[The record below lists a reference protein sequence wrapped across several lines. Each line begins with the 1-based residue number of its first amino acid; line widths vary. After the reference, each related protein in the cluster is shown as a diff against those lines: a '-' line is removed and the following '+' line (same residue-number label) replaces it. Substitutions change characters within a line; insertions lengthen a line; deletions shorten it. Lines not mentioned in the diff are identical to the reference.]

1 MPSSSTRG
9 SGKPGSLSKSK
20 HKSDDWSQILDPEE
34 RKRTQSRVV
43 KRKSRTK
50 ARDKENRHLHH
61 LNRDGSYQGRRAN
74 DLDLTESGMDP
85 SPVLPLFM
93 QSSPGCSEARPGESF
108 TIQDGNYMQ
117 GQAATYV
124 PVPYVANPAATTQ
137 AESHASLPCLR
148 SINHVKQQEPQAHT
162 IPTVHEQ
169 LTHQARSG
177 AREALGIEADPDYS
191 PENYP
196 NFTLFNHRQDMVPA
210 LQVLSILGQHQPP
223 LSAMTTSDMVPQ
235 GEMLSPCAQSTLTQL
250 QTTEKN
256 RETQVSE
263 LGSQG
268 FLGMLSNAPEQPQG
282 SVASSP
288 AAKLISQKNCDE
300 KLPYYCNKTHMPEH
314 VIHTGVRTYEC
325 AQCVNTFYQ
334 RDSLERNLKDSP
346 WTEFLVGYGNMDT
359 TQNYDQ
365 EGPYS
370 MVRSGAHSWQRQ
382 EVGLVP
388 VGIDIETGS
397 IFQEPYDLLSTL
409 APAPCTNTATV
420 VFRKEGDEDNITS
433 FLKYELSPSVNI
445 CLEMKDMFPEYSW
458 QHDFDVSQH
467 VTGLTVWYYIPDST
481 ISVSFKLCA
490 QKVSR
495 SAIFDHNSAIKGSE
509 IISAPAPVEHS
520 CVAAYLSSLKG
531 HAVTN
536 LDRFVTQIR
545 AVITPVPAGNQGV
558 SLANLFVSFELNPN
572 VSENDLLHDDS
583 EGIELL
589 NEQRNCDEYDCES
602 LLNQPS
608 QHVVDQEA
616 DAPEH
621 FRQGTPHQP
630 ANSNTFIPGTFK
642 TENQPDDH
650 KRVRETT
657 ASTEEKECFQWQSN
671 IKKGNEF
678 WMRKANG
685 LLVAI
690 CQEISLAGDMQTT
703 RRLQPR

>member
-9 SGKPGSLSKSK
+9 SRKPAFLSKSK

-34 RKRTQSRVV
+34 RERTRNRVA

-50 ARDKENRHLHH
+50 ARDKENRNLHN
-61 LNRDGSYQGRRAN
+61 LNLNGSYQGRGAN
-74 DLDLTESGMDP
+74 GLDLTESGMDP
-85 SPVLPLFM
+85 SPVLPSFI

-124 PVPYVANPAATTQ
+124 PVPYVDNPAAITQ
-137 AESHASLPCLR
+137 AESHASVPCLR
-148 SINHVKQQEPQAHT
+148 SISHVKQQGPQAHT
-162 IPTVHEQ
+162 TPPVHEQ
-169 LTHQARSG
+169 LTYQARSG
-177 AREALGIEADPDYS
+177 AREALGIKADPDYS
-191 PENYP
+191 PENYH
-196 NFTLFNHRQDMVPA
+196 NFNLFNHRQDMVPG
-210 LQVLSILGQHQPP
+210 LQVLSILGQHQPH
-223 LSAMTTSDMVPQ
+223 LSAMTTSGMGPQ
-235 GEMLSPCAQSTLTQL
+235 GEMLCPCAQSTLTQL

-263 LGSQG
+263 IGSQG
-268 FLGMLSNAPEQPQG
+268 FLGMPPNAPEQPQG
-282 SVASSP
+282 PVAGSP

-300 KLPYYCNKTHMPEH
+300 KIPYYCNKTHMPGH
-314 VIHTGVRTYEC
+314 VIHTGDRTYEC
-325 AQCVNTFYQ
+325 AQCVNIFSQ
-334 RDSLERNLKDSP
+334 RDSLERNLQDSP
-346 WTEFLVGYGNMDT
+346 WTEFLIGYGSMDT

-388 VGIDIETGS
+388 MGIDIETGS
-397 IFQEPYDLLSTL
+397 IAAPLCQSNTWPIIRSTNWNLKALQEPSDLLSTL
-409 APAPCTNTATV
+409 APAPYTNTATV
-420 VFRKEGDEDNITS
+420 VFRKEGDEDDITS
-433 FLKYELSPSVNI
+433 FLKYELSPSVNV

-495 SAIFDHNSAIKGSE
+495 SGIFDHNSAIKGSE

-520 CVAAYLSSLKG
+520 RVAAYLSSLKG

-536 LDRFVTQIR
+536 LDRFVTQFR
-545 AVITPVPAGNQGV
+545 AVITPVSAGNQEG
-558 SLANLFVSFELNPN
+558 SLANLFISFELNPN

-589 NEQRNCDEYDCES
+589 NEQRNRDEYDCEF
-602 LLNQPS
+602 LLDQPS
-608 QHVVDQEA
+608 QHVVGQEA

-630 ANSNTFIPGTFK
+630 ANSDTSIPGTFK
-642 TENQPDDH
+642 IGNQPDDR

-671 IKKGNEF
+671 IKKANEF
-678 WMRKANG
+678 WM
-685 LLVAI
+685 VV
-690 CQEISLAGDMQTT
+690 
-703 RRLQPR
+703 